1 MGFYWIL
8 WASPAQLHYFSSLG
22 SMGLSSTPYFLCFHY
37 FGPAVTH
44 SHFSISYAVHDL
56 LFLSFR
62 APLSPFNSS
71 IISWAYDLLFLP
83 LGLNEFSIRLP
94 TPFCLCYW
102 ASPFHLGFLIEEA
115 FGHYEALLIWS
126 ITMSYWWPRETLIWI
141 GTANKMFVTKRVF
154 SSLWFCDVTLCRNIT
169 LL

>member
-1 MGFYWIL
+1 
-8 WASPAQLHYFSSLG
+8 
-22 SMGLSSTPYFLCFHY
+22 MGLPSTFYFLCFHC
-37 FGPAVTH
+37 FGSAAAH
-44 SHFSISYAVHDL
+44 SHFSTSYTAHDL

-71 IISWAYDLLFLP
+71 IISWACDALFLP
-83 LGLNEFSIRLP
+83 LGLNGFSIRLP

-102 ASPFHLGFLIEEA
+102 ASPFHLGFHLGFLIEEA

-154 SSLWFCDVTLCRNIT
+154 SSLWIYDVTLGRNIM